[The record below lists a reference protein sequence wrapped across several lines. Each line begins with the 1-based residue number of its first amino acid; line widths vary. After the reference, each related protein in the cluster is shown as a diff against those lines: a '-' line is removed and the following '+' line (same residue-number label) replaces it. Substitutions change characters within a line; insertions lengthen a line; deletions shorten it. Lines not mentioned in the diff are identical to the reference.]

1 MRRSGVLALGA
12 VLMLGGVIG
21 GRGDELSGS
30 VGAGGSPPSGG
41 FSLPDLSAD
50 WNWSDLPVKLS
61 ASESVSYNSNI
72 FAVPSGS
79 NLLLNGQPHGDFT
92 STSSYGLSTK
102 ANWYGQ
108 QFFFDGTFGLI
119 RYLHDSQFD
128 SNIYSFSPGV
138 NWKLTSRCAGA
149 VTGLFTKSPSALTE
163 LVGTGVNYATTT
175 AVNETGKCA
184 ISNGYSVIF
193 NSGVTKT
200 FNSNPLDALNN
211 ANVEL
216 ISAGIEYA
224 KGPNDL
230 TLLASKSDTN
240 YGNRGAAANI
250 LGLANTI
257 VFHTFNLTY
266 VRQINGNLSVTGQVG
281 LVGVS
286 NEFSLAL
293 PKTMLPIYSI
303 AGSWQIT
310 PKLRLGAS
318 ASRVVTPPTT
328 VIANAE
334 VAYNTIVSLTYQL
347 TPKVSLSASGTAGY
361 TNIAFTPG
369 LVSTTF
375 TSLSGN
381 TDYYTANAG
390 VTYAMTPFL
399 SAALT
404 ATFSERVANHSLTP
418 QDLITAS
425 LNYRPY

>member
-1 MRRSGVLALGA
+1 M
-12 VLMLGGVIG
+12 
-21 GRGDELSGS
+21 
-30 VGAGGSPPSGG
+30 
-41 FSLPDLSAD
+41 
-50 WNWSDLPVKLS
+50 
-61 ASESVSYNSNI
+61 
-72 FAVPSGS
+72 
-79 NLLLNGQPHGDFT
+79 LLNGQPHGDFT
-92 STSSYGLSTK
+92 STVVLWSIDESQLVWPTV
-102 ANWYGQ
+102 
-108 QFFFDGTFGLI
+108 FLRRDVRVI

-138 NWKLTSRCAGA
+138 NWKLTSRCSGA
-149 VTGLFTKSPSALTE
+149 VAGLFTRSPSALTE

-175 AVNETGKCA
+175 SVNETGKCA

-224 KGPNDL
+224 KGSSDL
-230 TLLASKSDTN
+230 TLLATKSDTN

-250 LGLANTI
+250 LGLANTV

-266 VRQINGNLSVTGQVG
+266 ARQINDNLSVTGQVG

-303 AGSWQIT
+303 AGSWSIT

-334 VAYNTIVSLTYQL
+334 VAYNTILSLSYQL

-361 TNIAFTPG
+361 TNVAFTPG
-369 LVSTTF
+369 LAATTF
-375 TSLSGN
+375 GSLSGN
-381 TDYYTANAG
+381 TT
-390 VTYAMTPFL
+390 
-399 SAALT
+399 
-404 ATFSERVANHSLTP
+404 
-418 QDLITAS
+418 II
-425 LNYRPY
+425 RPMPA